1 MSKINTNT
9 ITKKKSNS
17 HLKYVIK
24 DILLPGKWL
33 LMVGLILIAINRRSG
48 LELPGSG
55 KYLIDKVFA
64 NSDYEL
70 LRWLLTADAPAV
82 TI

>member
-17 HLKYVIK
+17 HCKYVIK

-33 LMVGLILIAINRRSG
+33 LMVGLILIVINRRSG
-48 LELPGSG
+48 LELS
-55 KYLIDKVFA
+55 
-64 NSDYEL
+64 
-70 LRWLLTADAPAV
+70 
-82 TI
+82 